1 MKAREGDLIET
12 VDGLIFDVKG
22 LVHPPE
28 KTIAFIRYFVDEKG
42 ERKRKQK
49 NYRKI
54 YSLPKRY
61 EWLKQHFPQY
71 LVYDSYF
78 DEVFCEVPD
87 CDVKLHYKPVEKL
100 AKLRKARK
108 LHGLENEALEMATLL
123 KTSAN
128 IPWNAIG
135 ISGSILVN
143 LFAST
148 SDIDITI
155 YGIKNCSKI
164 YSALKQLLGKR
175 RSPLKAY
182 GAKDLRALFKF
193 RSKDTSVDFKDFV
206 KTESRKV
213 MQGKFNQT
221 DYFIRFVKDWSE
233 IKEKYGDIQYKNL
246 GYARINAT
254 ISEDSQAIFTPCSYA
269 IENVKIDEGPK
280 LQTIT
285 EISSFRGRFCEQ
297 AKVGEVVVVQGKIE
311 KVMDKRRN
319 WEYFRLLL
327 GNKLSDFM
335 ILA

>member
-1 MKAREGDLIET
+1 
-12 VDGLIFDVKG
+12 
-22 LVHPPE
+22 
-28 KTIAFIRYFVDEKG
+28 
-42 ERKRKQK
+42 
-49 NYRKI
+49 
-54 YSLPKRY
+54 
-61 EWLKQHFPQY
+61 
-71 LVYDSYF
+71 
-78 DEVFCEVPD
+78 
-87 CDVKLHYKPVEKL
+87 
-100 AKLRKARK
+100 
-108 LHGLENEALEMATLL
+108 
-123 KTSAN
+123 
-128 IPWNAIG
+128 
-135 ISGSILVN
+135 
-143 LFAST
+143 
-148 SDIDITI
+148 
-155 YGIKNCSKI
+155 
-164 YSALKQLLGKR
+164 LLGKR